1 MDIISQDAKNLLVKH
16 QEEIKKSVLLPLFVD
31 ALITGGITLFDEVRS
46 LLENAGICL
55 DDLIFSFC
63 CKTSVFL

>member
-1 MDIISQDAKNLLVKH
+1 MEIISQDAKNIFIKH
-16 QEEIKKSVLLPLFVD
+16 KEEIDKSVLLPLFVD

-55 DDLIFSFC
+55 DDLICS
-63 CKTSVFL
+63 KLK

>member
-1 MDIISQDAKNLLVKH
+1 MEIISQDAKNIFIKH
-16 QEEIKKSVLLPLFVD
+16 KEEIDKSVLLPLFID

-55 DDLIFSFC
+55 DDFDFS
-63 CKTSVFL
+63 KLK

>member
-1 MDIISQDAKNLLVKH
+1 MGIISQDAKNIFIQHK
-16 QEEIKKSVLLPLFVD
+16 EEINKSVLLPLFVD

-55 DDLIFSFC
+55 DDFDFS
-63 CKTSVFL
+63 KLK

>member
-1 MDIISQDAKNLLVKH
+1 MELISQDAKNIFIKH
-16 QEEIKKSVLLPLFVD
+16 KEEINKSVLLPLFIV

-55 DDLIFSFC
+55 DDFDFS
-63 CKTSVFL
+63 KLK

>member
-1 MDIISQDAKNLLVKH
+1 MEIISQDAKNIFIKH
-16 QEEIKKSVLLPLFVD
+16 KEEIDKSVLLPLFVD

-55 DDLIFSFC
+55 DDLDFS
-63 CKTSVFL
+63 KLK

>member
-1 MDIISQDAKNLLVKH
+1 MEIISQDAKNMLVKH
-16 QEEIKKSVLLPLFVD
+16 QQEIKKSVLLPLFID

-55 DDLIFSFC
+55 DDLICS
-63 CKTSVFL
+63 KLK

>member
-1 MDIISQDAKNLLVKH
+1 MEIISQDAKNIFIKH
-16 QEEIKKSVLLPLFVD
+16 QEEIKKSVLLPVFID

-55 DDLIFSFC
+55 DDLIFPN
-63 CKTSVFL
+63 

>member
-1 MDIISQDAKNLLVKH
+1 MDIISQDAKNIFIKH
-16 QEEIKKSVLLPLFVD
+16 KEEIDKSVLLPLFID

-55 DDLIFSFC
+55 DDFDFS
-63 CKTSVFL
+63 KLK

>member
-16 QEEIKKSVLLPLFVD
+16 QEEIKKSVLLPLFFD

-55 DDLIFSFC
+55 DDFDFS
-63 CKTSVFL
+63 KLK

>member
-1 MDIISQDAKNLLVKH
+1 MEIISQDAKNIFIKH
-16 QEEIKKSVLLPLFVD
+16 QEEINKSVLLPLFVD

-55 DDLIFSFC
+55 DDFDFS
-63 CKTSVFL
+63 KLK

>member
-1 MDIISQDAKNLLVKH
+1 MELISQDAKNMLVKH
-16 QEEIKKSVLLPLFVD
+16 QQEIKKSVLLPLFID

-55 DDLIFSFC
+55 DDLI
-63 CKTSVFL
+63 LPN

>member
-1 MDIISQDAKNLLVKH
+1 MEIISQDAKNIFIKH
-16 QEEIKKSVLLPLFVD
+16 QEEIKKSVLLPLFID

-55 DDLIFSFC
+55 DDLIFPN
-63 CKTSVFL
+63 

>member
-1 MDIISQDAKNLLVKH
+1 MELISQEAKNMLVKH

-31 ALITGGITLFDEVRS
+31 ALITGDITLFDEVRS

-55 DDLIFSFC
+55 DDFDFS
-63 CKTSVFL
+63 KLK

>member
-1 MDIISQDAKNLLVKH
+1 MELISQDAKNIFIKH
-16 QEEIKKSVLLPLFVD
+16 KEEINKSVLLLLFVD

-55 DDLIFSFC
+55 DDFDFS
-63 CKTSVFL
+63 KLK

>member
-1 MDIISQDAKNLLVKH
+1 MEIISQDAKNIFIKH
-16 QEEIKKSVLLPLFVD
+16 KEEIDKSVLLPLFVD

-55 DDLIFSFC
+55 DDFDFYKL
-63 CKTSVFL
+63 K